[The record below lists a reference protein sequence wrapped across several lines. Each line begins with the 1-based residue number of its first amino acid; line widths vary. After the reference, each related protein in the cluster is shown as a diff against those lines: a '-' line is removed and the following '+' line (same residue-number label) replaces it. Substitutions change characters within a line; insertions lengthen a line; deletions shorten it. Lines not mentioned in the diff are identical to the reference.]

1 MLTPRVTARGFSAEA
16 TGAATDRPTCQAA
29 AVLSSGRAPRI
40 LNPTVKGGMSAMA
53 KKAAKGGKKKAG
65 KKR

>member
-1 MLTPRVTARGFSAEA
+1 VEARGS
-16 TGAATDRPTCQAA
+16 
-29 AVLSSGRAPRI
+29 